1 MVSTSTL
8 KRKLSENGIIDEEKF
23 PDYFNEEISKSL
35 VLDAST
41 AVVHIVT
48 EQKKKR
54 KRAKRSSKIEPIYIQ
69 LVDDCTLEKSATE
82 IPSSSLLL
90 SSSSS
95 SSCSSSFPS
104 SSSLSSSKDLYLPP
118 LNQTSISAINS
129 KSPSILSKVSAANPI
144 EVVKVPVRQTSVA
157 PVIEESHSTDF
168 SNSNTSVKQ
177 QFFHP
182 LGENVAAATIS
193 PCGEPSTLLQA
204 ATREAD
210 LGLESFERIQPQLKY
225 VSLTLLIKYITLLSC
240 LLGGTMILLP
250 SKLSTQ

>member
-23 PDYFNEEISKSL
+23 PDYFTEEISKSL

-95 SSCSSSFPS
+95 SCSSSFPS
-104 SSSLSSSKDLYLPP
+104 SSPLSSSKDLYLPP